1 MDFGSKFLTMD
12 GNNVVMLTS
21 KSEVDDYSL
30 VRTVKRIAVPAKCSV
45 VTMVQVVRK
54 NFKGQMV
61 ISP

>member
-12 GNNVVMLTS
+12 GNNVVLLTS
-21 KSEVDDYSL
+21 KSEVDDYS